1 MASIYIG
8 HHFKFWSLNCW
19 NTEHVSAGTTDK
31 STTYIIYA
39 LWLCLHLKFQTYGR
53 KPPQI
58 MKSFHLVLQ
67 ILKLSTGY
75 KIFVCPERV
84 TILQIA
90 RIYFLFEDNEI
101 C

>member
-1 MASIYIG
+1 
-8 HHFKFWSLNCW
+8 
-19 NTEHVSAGTTDK
+19 
-31 STTYIIYA
+31 
-39 LWLCLHLKFQTYGR
+39 
-53 KPPQI
+53 